1 MFVVNTLQINN
12 FSNGSRS
19 SQSSNK
25 TMVSGAVFAMAAGLV
40 YCSRS

>member
-12 FSNGSRS
+12 FSNGS

-25 TMVSGAVFAMAAGLV
+25 TMVSGAVFAVAAGLV
-40 YCSRS
+40 YCSLS